1 MVEAEAVTLT
11 HEYTTSA
18 EPSFA
23 TMLHNVLSPKECLEL
38 IDLLNV
44 KGFTPALLNIGRG
57 RQQLRSEVRDGLRS
71 IVDSPELSA
80 YLCEVI
86 APHLPRTT
94 SSWQGEAHLEGL
106 NERCRFLV
114 YKPGHYFA
122 PHCDGQYT
130 RPNGDCSRITVQ
142 LYLHDVPVE
151 AGGATN
157 FISRRGEKMPVQPR
171 CGSALIFSQD
181 LLHEGALVA
190 EGYKYTMRTEAMYTL
205 DPARARATGAARGI
219 MGASKAPAGR
229 ECGTPDSAGD
239 AEMDLTFSDAEFDL
253 T

>member
-1 MVEAEAVTLT
+1 M
-11 HEYTTSA
+11 
-18 EPSFA
+18 
-23 TMLHNVLSPKECLEL
+23 
-38 IDLLNV
+38 
-44 KGFTPALLNIGRG
+44 
-57 RQQLRSEVRDGLRS
+57 
-71 IVDSPELSA
+71 
-80 YLCEVI
+80 
-86 APHLPRTT
+86 PRTT

-157 FISRRGEKMPVQPR
+157 FISIRGEKLPVQPR

>member
-1 MVEAEAVTLT
+1 M
-11 HEYTTSA
+11 
-18 EPSFA
+18 
-23 TMLHNVLSPKECLEL
+23 LEL
-38 IDLLNV
+38 
-44 KGFTPALLNIGRG
+44 IGRG

-151 AGGATN
+151 AVEPPTLSADE
-157 FISRRGEKMPVQPR
+157 EKKR
-171 CGSALIFSQD
+171 LSSLAAAAL
-181 LLHEGALVA
+181 
-190 EGYKYTMRTEAMYTL
+190 
-205 DPARARATGAARGI
+205 
-219 MGASKAPAGR
+219 
-229 ECGTPDSAGD
+229 
-239 AEMDLTFSDAEFDL
+239 
-253 T
+253 